1 MMRLVMTNAIP
12 VDLDLVYHGTLQN
25 VEIPKYKH
33 VILSGTSR
41 NSYAFIVYQQKSDQ
55 MNRII
60 ESSNHR
66 IKIQPASSV
75 HVTALGQI
83 TS

>member
-33 VILSGTSR
+33 VILSGTSTHLLYTSR
-41 NSYAFIVYQQKSDQ
+41 RA
-55 MNRII
+55 
-60 ESSNHR
+60 
-66 IKIQPASSV
+66 IK
-75 HVTALGQI
+75 
-83 TS
+83 

>member
-1 MMRLVMTNAIP
+1 MIDDAIG
-12 VDLDLVYHGTLQN
+12 DDQCHTGTAVHALQN